1 MKISLSPATPE
12 AWSGSVLALGIP
24 QDDPQGLVEA
34 MEQRFSIQLSEW
46 LKQKAFTGKSGDLA
60 SLQLLRS
67 DCTTLV
73 LLGLGDAESLDRDSL
88 RMAAAAARA
97 SQLAASRPGQAS
109 NVEISVAE

>member
-34 MEQRFSIQLSEW
+34 MEQRFNIQLKEW
-46 LKQKAFTGKSGDLA
+46 LKQKPFTGKSGDLA
-60 SLQLLRS
+60 SLQLLRG

-73 LLGLGDAESLDRDSL
+73 LLGLGEAGSIERDSL
-88 RMAAAAARA
+88 RMAAAAPGWCSHRA
-97 SQLAASRPGQAS
+97 AIEGWLSHRSCL
-109 NVEISVAE
+109 